1 MKQLLL
7 GSFFVILLSICSR
20 HELHAQSAINTGEVF
35 HETLKFSDPGNSA
48 ASLRIPSDSC
58 ILLYRYRGNNWLMDT
73 QDSIAKVEAIVQEL
87 QKNNYFKKLTVV
99 CYSYNRDKFL
109 NYSNKPDF
117 KSGSTYRVRNYFLND
132 KNPPRLLRSGKLVL
146 LNRKG
151 KVMGFSNY
159 VAGFNYVHKEQTTR
173 LVAKLLTE
181 KDGRQVPLANATIV
195 LESDKLANKAAF
207 TRTNK
212 FGDFELTLPENID
225 EGAMKIT
232 SLDKSV
238 ETVVIA
244 NVQGVEQKRLSGK
257 DGTFEYKLIEAD
269 FTRLSDADLEEDLA
283 LAFNTFMESGD
294 KEFKRSEFINYDLG
308 MYKLEDSS
316 KVILDKIAR
325 ILTDNP
331 SVFLEVI
338 SHTDAQ
344 GDDKSNMELSE
355 KRSLS
360 VVSYMILIGVHKDR
374 LTYTGKGETEI
385 RNRCVNGVDCSP
397 REHRYNRRT
406 EFRFFRK

>member
-7 GSFFVILLSICSR
+7 SSFFVILRSFCGLMD
-20 HELHAQSAINTGEVF
+20 LHSQSVINTGEVF
-35 HETLKFSDPGNSA
+35 HETLKFSDPGNSVTA
-48 ASLRIPSDSC
+48 LKIPSDSC
-58 ILLYRYRGNNWLMDT
+58 MLLYRYRGNNWLMDT
-73 QDSIAKVEAIVQEL
+73 KDSIAQVEAIVQEL
-87 QKNNYFKKLTVV
+87 QKNNFFKKLIVV

-117 KSGSTYRVRNYFLND
+117 QSGATYRVRNYFLND
-132 KNPPRLLRSGKLVL
+132 RNPPRLLRSGKLVL

-151 KVMGFSNY
+151 KVMSYSNF

-173 LVAKLLTE
+173 MIAKLLTE
-181 KDGRQVPLANATIV
+181 KNGKQVPLINATIV
-195 LESDKLANKAAF
+195 VESDKLPNKAVF

-225 EGAMKIT
+225 EGTMKIT

-238 ETVVIA
+238 ESVIIA

-257 DGTFEYKLIEAD
+257 DGSFEYKLIEAD
-269 FTRLSDADLEEDLA
+269 FARLSDADLEEDLS
-283 LAFNTFMESGD
+283 LAFNTFMGSGD
-294 KEFKRSEFINYDLG
+294 KEFRRSEFINYDLG

-316 KVILDKIAR
+316 KVILDKIAN
-325 ILTDNP
+325 ILTDHP
-331 SVFLEVI
+331 SVALEVI

-374 LTYTGKGETEI
+374 LSYTGKGETEI
-385 RNRCVNGVDCSP
+385 RNRCANGVECSP

-406 EFRFFRK
+406 EFRFYKK